1 MREYP
6 GKHVHKETDKQVSV
20 YMRTDIAGFLE
31 IDTYKRR
38 NILYAYD

>member
-6 GKHVHKETDKQVSV
+6 GKQVSV
-20 YMRTDIAGFLE
+20 YMRTDIPGFLE
-31 IDTYKRR
+31 IDTCKRR